1 MFQWGMDLG
10 SAWLGLPFLGSVV
23 VLIIMVVVTFA
34 ISVKDRDVGY
44 MEVQSE
50 DEDVGDELGRTSA
63 LDDDTAPRH
72 VL

>member
-1 MFQWGMDLG
+1 
-10 SAWLGLPFLGSVV
+10 
-23 VLIIMVVVTFA
+23 MVVVTFA